1 MPDSEAREKRGK
13 TLKCGRE
20 EALKVKIYPLGFL
33 KIQNNINKSHMSR
46 YHRSALSMPMR

>member
-33 KIQNNINKSHMSR
+33 KILN
-46 YHRSALSMPMR
+46 

>member
-33 KIQNNINKSHMSR
+33 KILFYERGCPACNLVDVNSHR
-46 YHRSALSMPMR
+46 F